1 MSFIL
6 DALRKSE
13 TARRRSEAPDLFT
26 AMPGTV
32 APAFARTQWPIFA
45 IGGVGVLSLIVAL
58 WLFSQRTPSATTV
71 STAADPIVI
80 ASNPALETTAIVPPA
95 AAGALSV
102 PVEPIIRPKTQLPA
116 SPPAPMQIAPP
127 PASSIERPRDL
138 PAPPQTR
145 TPPSVAPPTA
155 APASTTLPAGDRIVS
170 LSDLDPDIRN
180 QLPPLKLSMHL
191 WNETPSQ
198 RFVIL
203 DGQRLR
209 EGDVLGEI
217 VVERITRDG
226 AMLAWHGGRLKIE
239 LR

>member
-26 AMPGTV
+26 TMPGTV
-32 APAFARTQWPIFA
+32 APASARVQWPMFM

-58 WLFSQRTPSATTV
+58 WLFSQRAPPATTV
-71 STAADPIVI
+71 NTGADPVVI
-80 ASNPALETTAIVPPA
+80 ANTPALEITGAAYPA
-95 AAGALSV
+95 AVSAMPM
-102 PVEPIIRPKTQLPA
+102 PVEPPIPPQSKPRI
-116 SPPAPMQIAPP
+116 SPPAPTPAQTAPP
-127 PASSIERPRDL
+127 SASSIANPRDL

-145 TPPSVAPPTA
+145 TPPPIAPSA
-155 APASTTLPAGDRIVS
+155 ATTLPTGDSIVS
-170 LSDLDPDIRN
+170 LGDLDPGMRN

-203 DGQRLR
+203 DGQRLK
-209 EGDVLGEI
+209 EGDMLGEI
-217 VVERITRDG
+217 VIERITRDG
-226 AMLAWHGGRLKIE
+226 AMLAWRGGRLKIE